1 MSADRDRFEELYTGS
16 RLAVLGYL
24 TRRTHDPADA
34 ADMLADVYLTA
45 WRRVADIPSGDGGRL
60 WLFGVAR
67 RVLANYRRH
76 RHVENRLA
84 DTLRTQLV
92 AQLTGHDL
100 AAEKRSDALRVRI
113 ASLKP
118 TDREIIELAAYEELT
133 PAEIAVV
140 IGKSPGAVRVK
151 LHRIRNI
158 LRDADPPAT
167 TSIRTRIDTR
177 ASA

>member
-1 MSADRDRFEELYTGS
+1 M
-16 RLAVLGYL
+16 LGYL
-24 TRRTHDPADA
+24 TRRVGDPADA
-34 ADMLADVYLTA
+34 ADLLADVYLTA
-45 WRRVADIPSGDGGRL
+45 WRRVTDIPSGDGGRL

-67 RVLANYRRH
+67 RTLANYRRR

-84 DTLRTQLV
+84 DTLRTALVTQL
-92 AQLTGHDL
+92 ADHDIV
-100 AAEKRSDALRVRI
+100 AEKRSDALRARI

-140 IGKSPGAVRVK
+140 IGKSPGAVRVR

-167 TSIRTRIDTR
+167 ATLRGRIDTR